1 MWFKQGEGKGDL
13 RRSFTKRP
21 KAGPRPSDEM
31 GSRGQQRGHV
41 TPERATLATRT
52 SDACVIRCSKGKEG
66 KLQPGRRSNGVGPGK
81 LSAPTSSSA
90 RLRSCIWLVAFQS
103 HFVLCSS
110 SHTDG

>member
-1 MWFKQGEGKGDL
+1 
-13 RRSFTKRP
+13 
-21 KAGPRPSDEM
+21 M

-52 SDACVIRCSKGKEG
+52 LDACVIRCSKGKEG

-90 RLRSCIWLVAFQS
+90 RLRSCIWLVAFQATS
-103 HFVLCSS
+103 CYAQVAIPMGSMMIRVQL
-110 SHTDG
+110 TQA